1 MGGRFSSITATAEYS
16 NVSLRVVSGG
26 PEFCSETGCTTP
38 YFLKRFPQ
46 GKVPVLVADSGFCV
60 QESNAIAYYVSSD
73 VLRGS
78 SRKEAALVQQ
88 WINFAESE
96 LAPPAAACALKF
108 SKMVAA
114 HAKKVLGLLN
124 DHLHGQTY
132 LVGEHITLADITLV
146 CAMLGLFKNVLDPS
160 LRESYADVD
169 RWFTRCINQPPF
181 QKVLAEVVFDAPAAQ
196 CTATKPL
203 EAQDGTSEAA
213 RPGTGLDS
221 TNEKKVGF
229 VESGL
234 DEVSAVEAHS
244 VGSSAECGPVSA
256 ADPPRKHRLSLI
268 DASEEELSIVCASV
282 EGGTE
287 EGRSAVA
294 SREVARTA
302 KDMGSEE
309 KAVSDILVDL
319 SVETVCVT
327 GKSKEQEAAKE
338 EVMVRVQEEGISEE
352 TKLVEIFNKLDSVE
366 GATAGDTLTSSLE
379 DVESLVDE
387 SKVESMTETCTA
399 ASAEKLRPVGA
410 SQLGVPCRGAE
421 EAATIEAG
429 MVGAS
434 RKDHSSD
441 LSIIDSQPVGPAEE
455 AIAIMGASKD
465 ELATEEV
472 VSEVCMEGSL
482 EKANVVSLS
491 ILEPSEKGKACKQ
504 EATSASKEHTP
515 TSVDVAL
522 LETSKQGTHM
532 INPPLECG
540 SIAASV
546 ADAPKDNEA
555 VKGGAL
561 DKSEGGRLATEEP
574 MRASR
579 AHGDEWGSKSA
590 DQLKAKDP
598 FAHLL
603 KSTFVLDE
611 FKWKYSN
618 EDICSVALPYLWDH
632 FDKDGWSVWYMDYK
646 YPQELCLDFMSSNL
660 ITGLFQRL
668 DGLRKHSFA
677 SVILFGTDG
686 DSSISGIW
694 ILRGQQ
700 LASELN
706 EDWQVTCEPYSW
718 KKLDVDT
725 DECKA
730 LINEYFMME
739 GAFQHVGK
747 PFNQGKIFK

>member
-1 MGGRFSSITATAEYS
+1 MAAMTLYTPPDFWRSYPVLIAAEYS

-282 EGGTE
+282 RVEQKKGGQQLLLE
-287 EGRSAVA
+287 RWLEPPRIW
-294 SREVARTA
+294 EVKRR
-302 KDMGSEE
+302 
-309 KAVSDILVDL
+309 LY
-319 SVETVCVT
+319 
-327 GKSKEQEAAKE
+327 
-338 EVMVRVQEEGISEE
+338 
-352 TKLVEIFNKLDSVE
+352 
-366 GATAGDTLTSSLE
+366 LTFW
-379 DVESLVDE
+379 
-387 SKVESMTETCTA
+387 
-399 ASAEKLRPVGA
+399 PVGA

-455 AIAIMGASKD
+455 AIAIM
-465 ELATEEV
+465 
-472 VSEVCMEGSL
+472 GSL